1 MALEHGGVVGPVVAL
16 VAANGKI
23 VGVRLLHVVP
33 QIGQV
38 GRPVAAGVADQVLA
52 LVVHGLELRHSFS
65 EACLQH
71 SQTVI
76 QPCTLRIGYL
86 VHGFVNQIYK

>member
-38 GRPVAAGVADQVLA
+38 GRPVWQFNRIF
-52 LVVHGLELRHSFS
+52 GLTFGLKR
-65 EACLQH
+65 CLE
-71 SQTVI
+71 S
-76 QPCTLRIGYL
+76 
-86 VHGFVNQIYK
+86 